1 MAAIRDPGVVDSS
14 QITDRLRAEISFD
27 DLVERARVRGR
38 RSLRVRAARL
48 RSKSWHVG
56 QAAIAAGIAWF
67 IAHHVIGHP
76 APVFAPIVAV
86 VCLGMSY
93 RQRLR
98 RVAEVTVGVAV
109 GVLVADVFVSI
120 AGSGVWQVALV
131 VATSMTIALLMDAGD
146 LLIMQSAVQSI
157 FVVTLAPAPGQTF
170 TRWLD
175 ALVGGAT
182 ALVAAAIVPSAP
194 LRSPRVQAG
203 GVARATAELLRG
215 TAQAAREHDEAL
227 AAEVLGRARA
237 TEVLV
242 RELQQ
247 AADEGLSVI
256 ASSPLRRGQRAGM
269 TRVSDLVEPLDR
281 ALRSTRVLT
290 RRMVAAIAHEQVPPS
305 YLVVLDDLARAVEI
319 LSEALTDNA
328 APERGRSALLAVGR
342 ATGDLE
348 RIGGLSTEV
357 VLAQVRSVVVDL
369 LQVTGLDTGEALAAL
384 PPVRPVQAEQSRQ
397 SGQAVGG
404 PADDESRDGDPSRG

>member
-1 MAAIRDPGVVDSS
+1 MHEARAVVGGGVV
-14 QITDRLRAEISFD
+14 
-27 DLVERARVRGR
+27 G
-38 RSLRVRAARL
+38 
-48 RSKSWHVG
+48 
-56 QAAIAAGIAWF
+56 
-67 IAHHVIGHP
+67 
-76 APVFAPIVAV
+76 
-86 VCLGMSY
+86 
-93 RQRLR
+93 
-98 RVAEVTVGVAV
+98 EVDG
-109 GVLVADVFVSI
+109 
-120 AGSGVWQVALV
+120 
-131 VATSMTIALLMDAGD
+131 
-146 LLIMQSAVQSI
+146 
-157 FVVTLAPAPGQTF
+157 
-170 TRWLD
+170 
-175 ALVGGAT
+175 
-182 ALVAAAIVPSAP
+182 
-194 LRSPRVQAG
+194 
-203 GVARATAELLRG
+203 
-215 TAQAAREHDEAL
+215 AQAAREHDAAL

-256 ASSPLRRGQRAGM
+256 ASSPLRRGQRAGV

-290 RRMVAAIAHEQVPPS
+290 RRMVAAISREQVPAS

-328 APERGRSALLAVGR
+328 APEVGRSALLAVGR

-384 PPVRPVQAEQSRQ
+384 PPVQPVRTRQ
-397 SGQAVGG
+397 SGQSVGG